1 MRPTRD
7 PLLKGRYTTNRDGG
21 LTYEY
26 EGFWFRAGDRIIWRG
41 RVRRDGKLKGAPHGQ
56 FGNADSLK
64 QAFAI
69 RDAVTELIT
78 AAIEY
83 QVQVER

>member
-1 MRPTRD
+1 MRPIRD

-26 EGFWFRAGDRIIWRG
+26 EGFWFRAGDTIVWRG
-41 RVRRDGKLKGAPHGQ
+41 RVRREGKLKGAPHGQ
-56 FGNADSLK
+56 ITDADTLR
-64 QAFAI
+64 QTFAV

-83 QVQVER
+83 LVQVEK